1 MNKWMELADQVLEGK
16 EVKNEEA
23 LSILEC
29 PDDDVLLLMHGAF
42 QIRKRYYGK
51 KVKLNMI
58 MNAKSGLCPEIAA
71 TALNLLFLQH
81 RLIHIEW

>member
-1 MNKWMELADQVLEGK
+1 MELADRVLEGM
-16 EVKNEEA
+16 EVTNEEA
-23 LSILEC
+23 LSILGC
-29 PDDDVLLLMHGAF
+29 PDDDLLL
-42 QIRKRYYGK
+42 
-51 KVKLNMI
+51 L